1 MYFSRGTTLIGSA
14 AVLDS
19 CSVSFLAV
27 SSSLSPPPPLPGAAR
42 KKKPFP
48 STTSRIPYS
57 RLLRRSFQL
66 GAYSSSSRSLE
77 QASFGRLRNGCL
89 EKRCG
94 HASASVGSTGEGR
107 RGVIPRGDGFE
118 KVQIDARVCKILLGA
133 AVAARVVVAFAS
145 ENLSNGSSSHELH
158 EHDAEGAHAAH
169 HHTHEEHEHHH
180 DHEQQCSHQHH
191 HHRTEELN
199 QVQRLVQRLSEVTGI
214 ATVADAWRDN
224 LAVCCASTVLLL
236 LGAVV
241 PFVIPKQQ
249 SASSLQSLLV
259 IPALP
264 LTGVCT
270 SRQEILARYSI
281 CWYDLLNS
289 GKFA

>member
-1 MYFSRGTTLIGSA
+1 MVEWVVIEDCGLF
-14 AVLDS
+14 V
-19 CSVSFLAV
+19 
-27 SSSLSPPPPLPGAAR
+27 
-42 KKKPFP
+42 
-48 STTSRIPYS
+48 
-57 RLLRRSFQL
+57 
-66 GAYSSSSRSLE
+66 
-77 QASFGRLRNGCL
+77 CL
-89 EKRCG
+89 CMC
-94 HASASVGSTGEGR
+94 AEGR

-118 KVQIDARVCKILLGA
+118 KVQIGASVCKVLLAA

-145 ENLSNGSSSHELH
+145 ENLSNGSSSHEPH
-158 EHDAEGAHAAH
+158 EHYAEGAHAAH

-199 QVQRLVQRLSEVTGI
+199 QVQRLVQRVSEVTGI

-241 PFVIPKQQ
+241 PFIIPKQQ

-289 GKFA
+289 GNFAQLPHGKCHHEIDWVLNPSIFLGLFLLCSWLHLFGFLILNFFLCAFDFFKWL